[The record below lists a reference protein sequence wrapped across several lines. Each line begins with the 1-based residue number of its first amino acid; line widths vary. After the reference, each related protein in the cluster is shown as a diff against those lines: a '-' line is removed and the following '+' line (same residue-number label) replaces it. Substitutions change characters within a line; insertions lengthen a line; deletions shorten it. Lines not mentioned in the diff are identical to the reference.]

1 MIWLS
6 QILRILEL
14 QHSITTQL
22 IDVIN
27 TTILVLPSFIS
38 PLMPFLL
45 ILASFFLNYKF
56 NSTNEII
63 ILKQYFSIKNNLILF
78 FTLSIGIFIFYF
90 LNNEILSVNL
100 YEKYKIKELD
110 IRNNLKLGVPST
122 KEFHIENEVSIFFK
136 NQVNNKFYNVEA
148 VIFEDGQFIKSNQA
162 NIEIKKKSYNIIFYE
177 GERVILNTDE
187 KSKTLFDKF
196 VYSIENNE
204 IEQLMFDKEH
214 FNTLELLNK
223 EDRDF
228 YLQGHNRIY
237 QYFLVLVMILI
248 SFRIF
253 FIYPAKKSTFKY
265 YLFIFLGVLIVQL
278 INSYFIF
285 ILKNNNFFNLYYYYS
300 LNFLFLS
307 IFSYLIFNFNENN

>member
-100 YEKYKIKELD
+100 YEKYKIKE
-110 IRNNLKLGVPST
+110 
-122 KEFHIENEVSIFFK
+122 FHIENEVSIFFK
-136 NQVNNKFYNVEA
+136 SQVNNKFYNVEA

-162 NIEIKKKSYNIIFYE
+162 NIEIEKKSYNIIFYE

-237 QYFLVLVMILI
+237 QYILVLVMILV

-253 FIYPAKKSTFKY
+253 FIYPSKKSTFKY